1 MWQPTLVYT
10 IGPIVLVSVW
20 YYNSVGIVCP
30 SKCILYIQLTQ
41 PSTQKA
47 YYVQTLFI
55 FNFWGSLYLVSF
67 PIKFKL
73 NTSQWAGHKAS
84 VLSCMHACIDRT
96 PIPALVLKFS
106 RFGLIPSSSTWWV
119 LDICIHKKMI
129 NPTGTGILDKYVILS
144 EKSSYFLNS
153 SLVIC
158 GTQIN
163 IEIYFTLF
171 RDCWF
176 TLLFKNHV
184 MF

>member
-1 MWQPTLVYT
+1 
-10 IGPIVLVSVW
+10 
-20 YYNSVGIVCP
+20 
-30 SKCILYIQLTQ
+30 
-41 PSTQKA
+41 
-47 YYVQTLFI
+47 
-55 FNFWGSLYLVSF
+55 
-67 PIKFKL
+67 
-73 NTSQWAGHKAS
+73 
-84 VLSCMHACIDRT
+84 MHACIDRT

-106 RFGLIPSSSTWWV
+106 GFGLIPSSSTWWV

-129 NPTGTGILDKYVILS
+129 NTTGTGILDKYVILS

-184 MF
+184 MFYFIFLKSCLLIWGTAPQTSIHFCNSERQLCPS